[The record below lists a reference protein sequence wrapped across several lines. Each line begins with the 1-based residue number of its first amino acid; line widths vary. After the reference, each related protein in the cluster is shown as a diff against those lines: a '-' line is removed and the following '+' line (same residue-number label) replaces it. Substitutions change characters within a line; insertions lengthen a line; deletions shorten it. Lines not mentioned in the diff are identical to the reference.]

1 MDEFDVG
8 FNDSDCVYN
17 VISKAVL
24 LIQSA
29 SEVLNHNDIG
39 KECYNKFLEERFH
52 GSLSVWAPLKKR
64 QLKSF
69 KATKK
74 CIKTKVGAKV
84 VQLKEE
90 KTLLTRFLITARKRP
105 ELDLEHYLGNF
116 EFAVA
121 PKALFTSDGQPLTCT
136 DKSAIMHHI
145 EKLEESNEMIWG

>member
-1 MDEFDVG
+1 M
-8 FNDSDCVYN
+8 
-17 VISKAVL
+17 
-24 LIQSA
+24 
-29 SEVLNHNDIG
+29 
-39 KECYNKFLEERFH
+39 EERFH

-105 ELDLEHYLGNF
+105 ELDLEHCLENF
-116 EFAVA
+116 EFAVV

-145 EKLEESNEMIWG
+145 EKLEESNEMIISSTEDDSIIVIDGMAVVNQVTKTKDMVTCLVSFNSEN